1 MQVYNVKYNLADI
14 QRNWHMYENTFET
27 NGILTGKKFEINR
40 IILKWARHCN
50 QAALTMKGSGST
62 ATNAS

>member
-1 MQVYNVKYNLADI
+1 
-14 QRNWHMYENTFET
+14 MYENTFET

-62 ATNAS
+62 TTNAL